1 VIRTQLEDNTGY
13 DMLGARL
20 AQLRRAKGLSKSD
33 LAGQLGV
40 TATSICYWE
49 QGRSRPRLARIEA
62 LAALLGTSPA
72 ELIRPQQPS
81 PAVEPL
87 SETVARMRAE
97 IARAA
102 GTSPAKVHITIEM

>member
-1 VIRTQLEDNTGY
+1 MIHAQLEGSTDD
-13 DMLGARL
+13 DMLGERL
-20 AQLRRAKGLSKSD
+20 ARLRRARGLSKSD

-72 ELIRPQQPS
+72 ELIRPQRPS

-87 SETVARMRAE
+87 SATVARMRAE

-102 GTSPAKVHITIEM
+102 GTTPAKVRITIEM